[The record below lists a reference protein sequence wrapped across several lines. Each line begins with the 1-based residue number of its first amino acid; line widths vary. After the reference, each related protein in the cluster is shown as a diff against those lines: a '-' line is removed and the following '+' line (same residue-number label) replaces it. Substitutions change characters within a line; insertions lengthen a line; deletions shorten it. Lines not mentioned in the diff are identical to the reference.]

1 MSRSRNLKPAF
12 FKNED
17 LAEVKFQYRLLFQG
31 LWCLA
36 DREGRLENR
45 PKRIKAELFPYDNV
59 DIEIGLSELEKHG
72 FVTLY
77 DVGGSKYIEVN
88 NFRKHQNPHC
98 KESAST
104 IPAPCAHHAS
114 RALTLN
120 PLPSSLVATEQHCPE
135 SATPPAGPQQVD
147 EVLLTFPVNGTNG
160 TAWDFRQSLCDE
172 LKAAFPALDVL
183 QQVRSAL
190 AWVKANPS
198 RKKTPTGMRRFI
210 TGWLTKA
217 QNRGDGGNWK
227 PGVRPQSEGRPP
239 VELVKAEDSEAAHRR
254 WLESRKRQGLP
265 TNGPARLGHNLRL
278 IDPPE
283 ATS

>member
-59 DIEIGLSELEKHG
+59 DIEIGLSDLEKHG

-104 IPAPCAHHAS
+104 IPAPCAHGAS

-120 PLPSSLVATEQHCPE
+120 PLPSSLDATGQPCSE
-135 SATPPAGPQQVD
+135 PAEPASEPMEPDKV
-147 EVLLTFPVNGTNG
+147 VLVFPVDGTKG
-160 TAWDFRQSLCDE
+160 VEWEFRESLLEEFRQCYPS
-172 LKAAFPALDVL
+172 LDVL

-198 RKKTPTGMRRFI
+198 KKKTPDGMRRFL
-210 TGWLTKA
+210 TNWLNKS
-217 QNRGDGGNWK
+217 QSRGEGGNGK
-227 PGVRPQSEGRPP
+227 PSVRPPVNDGRPA
-239 VELVKAEDSEAAHRR
+239 VELVKSEDPEAAHRR

-265 TNGPARLGHNLRL
+265 TNKPARVGHNLKL
-278 IDPPE
+278 LDPPE
-283 ATS
+283 AS